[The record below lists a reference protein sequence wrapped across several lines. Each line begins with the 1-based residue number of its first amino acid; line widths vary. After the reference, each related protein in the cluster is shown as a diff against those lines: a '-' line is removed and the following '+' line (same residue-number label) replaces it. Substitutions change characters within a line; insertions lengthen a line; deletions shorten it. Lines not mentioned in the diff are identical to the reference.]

1 MSPSIPATM
10 KAWQFSQ
17 VTGGLEKNLK
27 LNNTA
32 PLPPK
37 ANSLGPDQVLV
48 QILSTSLNP
57 VDYKFAEIPILGGFI
72 IKKPSSPAMDYSGR
86 VIATGPNSKKIS
98 PEDLQPGQMVFGRLA
113 DGPTQ
118 YGTLAE
124 YTIVPR
130 SGCVP
135 LPQGVSPDDG
145 ASLGTAA
152 LTAYQSIAPN
162 VQPGDR
168 IFINGGSG
176 GVGSF
181 GIQIAKIKGCYVV
194 TSCSSA
200 NVELCKSLGAD
211 DVIDYRTKDVVAE
224 LKKMQKFDL
233 VADFVGTPAD
243 LYWQAH
249 NFTKTRTKYV
259 QVGAETSFGGF
270 YNLLT
275 RMVWPGFLGGGKRPF
290 EFLALANN
298 YGHFKEIAGWMA
310 EGKLKAL
317 IDDVYGM
324 EDKGPVRAFEKL
336 KTGRVKGKLVIR
348 VTEP

>member
-1 MSPSIPATM
+1 MTPSIPATM
-10 KAWQFSQ
+10 RAWQYSQ
-17 VTGGLEKNLK
+17 TTGGLEKNLK
-27 LNNTA
+27 LINA
-32 PLPPK
+32 ASLPPK

-57 VDYKFAEIPILGGFI
+57 VDYKFAEIPVIGGLI
-72 IKKPSSPAMDYSGR
+72 VKRPSSPGLDYSGR
-86 VIATGPNSKKIS
+86 VVATGPNSKKIS
-98 PEDLQPGQMVFGRLA
+98 PEDLKPGQTVFGRLDA
-113 DGPTQ
+113 PTQ

-130 SGCVP
+130 AGCVP
-135 LPQGVSPDDG
+135 LPQGVNPDDA

-152 LTAYQSIAPN
+152 ITAYQSIVPN
-162 VQPGDR
+162 VQSGDR
-168 IFINGGSG
+168 VFINGGSG

-181 GIQIAKIKGCYVV
+181 GIQIAKIKGCYVA

-211 DVIDYRTKDVVAE
+211 DVIDYKTKDIVAE
-224 LKKMQKFDL
+224 LKKMQKFDF
-233 VADFVGTPAD
+233 VVDNVGTPSE

-249 NFTKTRTKYV
+249 NFTKTAAKYV
-259 QVGAETSFGGF
+259 QVGAGLSFGAV
-270 YNLLT
+270 YSLLS

-290 EFLALANN
+290 AFVGVENN
-298 YGHFKEIAGWMA
+298 YGHFKEIAGWVA
-310 EGKLKAL
+310 EGKVKAL
-317 IDDVYGM
+317 IDDVYDV
-324 EDKGPVRAFEKL
+324 EDKGPVKAFEKL